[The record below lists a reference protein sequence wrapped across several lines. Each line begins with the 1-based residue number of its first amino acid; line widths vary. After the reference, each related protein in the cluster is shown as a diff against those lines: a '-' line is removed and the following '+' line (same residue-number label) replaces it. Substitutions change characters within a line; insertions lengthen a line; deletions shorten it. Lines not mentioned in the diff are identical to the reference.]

1 MLFRKKEKNYT
12 RLFYA
17 TDLHG
22 SETCFLKTLNAGQ
35 LYEAN
40 SIIVGGD
47 VTGKKIIF
55 LLRNDDGSYATR
67 FLGQDWHLKNTEE
80 LEKLEKRIT
89 NSGFYPYR
97 STSGEVEDLNN
108 NHSKMDKL
116 FERLCIERL
125 QKWCRIAK
133 ERLQETSIKIYMT
146 GGNDDGF
153 YIERVLKEDEFV
165 IDPEDQIVR
174 MDEHHE
180 MLSLGYS
187 NMTPWRCYRDIS
199 EEELAK
205 KIDNL
210 SQQVVDIRNC
220 VFNIH
225 VPPFESEIDQ
235 VPKLDTTTD
244 PPQPI
249 YDGGAPVMVPAG
261 STAVREAIEKHQPLL
276 GIHGHI
282 HESRGAIHIGRT
294 LVINPGSE
302 YGEGILRGII
312 INLEKSGI
320 KGYQFVSG

>member
-1 MLFRKKEKNYT
+1 MLFRNYT

-22 SETCFLKTLNAGQ
+22 SETCFLKTLNAGK
-35 LYEAN
+35 LYEAD

-55 LLRNDDGSYATR
+55 LLRNDDGSHATR
-67 FLGQDWHLKNTEE
+67 FLGQDWHLRNTLE

-97 STSGEVEDLNN
+97 STSAEVEDLNN
-108 NHSKMDKL
+108 NLSKMNTL
-116 FERLCIERL
+116 FEQLCIERL

-133 ERLQETSIKIYMT
+133 ERLQETNIKIYIT

-153 YIERVLKEDEFV
+153 YIEPVLMEDEFV
-165 IDPEDQIVR
+165 IDPEDQIVKL
-174 MDEHHE
+174 DKHHE

-187 NMTPWRCYRDIS
+187 NITPWNCHRDIS
-199 EEELAK
+199 EEELAE

-210 SQQVVDIRNC
+210 SERVADMKNC

-249 YDGGAPVMVPAG
+249 YKAGAPVMVPAG
-261 STAVREAIEKHQPLL
+261 STAVREAIEKYQPLL

-294 LVINPGSE
+294 VVMNPGSE

-312 INLEKSGI
+312 INLEKDRM
-320 KGYQFVSG
+320 KGYQFFSG